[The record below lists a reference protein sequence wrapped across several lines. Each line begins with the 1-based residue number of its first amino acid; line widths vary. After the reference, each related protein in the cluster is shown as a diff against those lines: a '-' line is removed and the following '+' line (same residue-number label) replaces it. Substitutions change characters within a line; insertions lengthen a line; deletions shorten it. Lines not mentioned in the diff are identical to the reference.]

1 MKIEVQRTKRKDY
14 RIVVAAA
21 AAAYDDDVDDDD
33 GEIEMLGA
41 AAFCSA

>member
-21 AAAYDDDVDDDD
+21 AYDDDDDDD

-41 AAFCSA
+41 AAFC